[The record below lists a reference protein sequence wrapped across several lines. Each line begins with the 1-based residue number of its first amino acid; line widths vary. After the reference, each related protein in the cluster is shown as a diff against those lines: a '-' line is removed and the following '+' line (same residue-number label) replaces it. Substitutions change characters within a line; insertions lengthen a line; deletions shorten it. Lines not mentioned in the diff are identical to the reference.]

1 MASGQ
6 EGSGGA
12 RWGRGARSLVDR
24 PPVRRSGRR
33 AYPCRGEHSTDTRIR
48 REVVG
53 QMLDYAANAIVYWP
67 VETIRAKH
75 EARCGSDGLDPDQTF
90 IDTFGAEIDAEEF
103 WQKVKTILQAGR
115 VRLLFVS
122 DLVSAEL
129 RRVVEFL
136 NEQMDPAEVLALE
149 VRQYVGKDLRTLVPR
164 VIGQTSEAEQ
174 RKRPGGGGTS
184 GPALPGG
191 DEFLKSIE
199 ASAPDQ
205 QPELMRLYEWAKK
218 LEREGLCRLYTSIGK
233 NRWVLNPRLLDEDA
247 TPISIWNE
255 KVGSLSLFRTVLERR
270 APDSVSQ
277 IRTLM
282 APIPLGQGKAVRN
295 PSSDLLQA
303 IEAAYRE
310 AAGVALGAD

>member
-1 MASGQ
+1 M
-6 EGSGGA
+6 
-12 RWGRGARSLVDR
+12 
-24 PPVRRSGRR
+24 
-33 AYPCRGEHSTDTRIR
+33 
-48 REVVG
+48 
-53 QMLDYAANAIVYWP
+53 
-67 VETIRAKH
+67 
-75 EARCGSDGLDPDQTF
+75 
-90 IDTFGAEIDAEEF
+90 
-103 WQKVKTILQAGR
+103 
-115 VRLLFVS
+115 
-122 DLVSAEL
+122 
-129 RRVVEFL
+129 VEFL

-174 RKRPGGGGTS
+174 RKRPGGGSTS

-277 IRTLM
+277 IETLM

-310 AAGVALGAD
+310 AAGVALGAG